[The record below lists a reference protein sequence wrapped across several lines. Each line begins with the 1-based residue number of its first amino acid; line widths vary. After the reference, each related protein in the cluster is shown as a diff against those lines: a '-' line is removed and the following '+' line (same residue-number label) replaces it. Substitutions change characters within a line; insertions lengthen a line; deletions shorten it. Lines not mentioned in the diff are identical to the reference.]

1 MKTRFTLIILF
12 LTFPSLVI
20 GQSFGYKMVT
30 IKTVPSGAELFL
42 NGQSLGES
50 PATVRVQDGLLAPKY
65 MVRAELPGYKKSG
78 IPTRTALETGSGNR
92 KCMLWNILCSSIWFS
107 NLCQGACTRIY
118 YLFTKDKIKTLVIC
132 ASPYIRN
139 EYGEKEDG

>member
-1 MKTRFTLIILF
+1 MKKRFTLIILF

-65 MVRAELPGYKKSG
+65 MVRAELEGYQNTLFHLDQHWK
-78 IPTRTALETGSGNR
+78 LEIAMAGTCCGLLFLPAFGLLIFATEHESVYTVYLQKEETISQPIWYDPQTG
-92 KCMLWNILCSSIWFS
+92 LPI
-107 NLCQGACTRIY
+107 
-118 YLFTKDKIKTLVIC
+118 
-132 ASPYIRN
+132 
-139 EYGEKEDG
+139 E

>member
-1 MKTRFTLIILF
+1 MKKRFTLIILF

-65 MVRAELPGYKKSG
+65 MVRAELPGYK
-78 IPTRTALETGSGNR
+78 IRY
-92 KCMLWNILCSSIWFS
+92 S
-107 NLCQGACTRIY
+107 N
-118 YLFTKDKIKTLVIC
+118 
-132 ASPYIRN
+132 
-139 EYGEKEDG
+139 